1 MKQPDVQAARWLR
14 QAEHDLSIA
23 ERHLKDHCYSDCCF
37 MSEQT
42 AQKALKAYLFA
53 QGERSVFE
61 HSVFR
66 MITRA
71 REHDAAFAALRE
83 RGSILD
89 QYYIPT
95 RYPDALAEPA
105 VPFESY
111 TNAQASEALAFARE
125 FVGLVQHKLGI
136 SPTSSSTGA

>member
-1 MKQPDVQAARWLR
+1 M
-14 QAEHDLSIA
+14 
-23 ERHLKDHCYSDCCF
+23 
-37 MSEQT
+37 
-42 AQKALKAYLFA
+42 
-53 QGERSVFE
+53 FE
-61 HSVFR
+61 HSIFK

-71 REHDAAFAALRE
+71 EEYDVAFAALRE
-83 RGSILD
+83 RGNILD